1 MAYSQQ
7 TKNRS
12 AAQPLYLEWAPN
24 ATTKPNKNDEKES
37 KKKEEIGENNAE
49 EEEVD
54 EEKKPKKILVR
65 NVPFQASLDELQQL
79 FTAFGEIR
87 ALRLPKKV

>member
-24 ATTKPNKNDEKES
+24 AMTKPNKNDEKEL
-37 KKKEEIGENNAE
+37 KTNEEIEENNA
-49 EEEVD
+49 EEVD